1 MPDLHAVDPPVSDLP
16 VVPARLPEADIARQ
30 AQDVAG
36 EATLQAVLEAFPG
49 PAVLLNDR
57 RQVVMANR
65 DFRAAA
71 SDFALGKRPGDCL
84 GCVEAARAPDGCGT
98 APACTTCGAGRS
110 LARLE
115 QGDPSPIREECLLTR
130 QGSTGEESLEFEAGL
145 TRLPGGWTMMALRD
159 LSGEKRRRVM
169 ERCFLHDALNAAG
182 GVQGLAELAAKGDE
196 TMSDLLPTAAAAVVE
211 ELRHHQ
217 TLLAAESGELEPV
230 LRRVDLAAICTEM
243 ATFYAKHPVGLS
255 RRITVAC
262 EQLHVIA
269 DRVLLRRVVGNLLK
283 NALEA
288 SRPGGVVGLSA
299 TRSGGQALV
308 AVRNQGEMPLEV
320 RHQVFRRY
328 FSTKAASG
336 RGIGTWSVKL
346 LTERYLGGTVS
357 FRCQDGNTIFE
368 AVFPVA

>member
-1 MPDLHAVDPPVSDLP
+1 MPDLLPVDPTAADLP
-16 VVPARLPEADIARQ
+16 VVPVRLAEAEIAHQ
-30 AQDVAG
+30 AQEVAA

-71 SDFALGKRPGDCL
+71 TQFALGKRPGDCL

-130 QGSTGEESLEFEAGL
+130 LGNAGEESLEFEAGL
-145 TRLPGGWTMMALRD
+145 TRLPGGWTMLALRD
-159 LSGEKRRRVM
+159 LSGEKRRRVL

-182 GVQGLAELAAKGDE
+182 GVQGLAELAASGDD

-230 LRRVDLAAICTEM
+230 VQRVDMAGLCAEM
-243 ATFYAKHPVGLS
+243 AAFYAKHPVGIGK
-255 RRITVAC
+255 RIAVSC
-262 EQLHVIA
+262 EPAHVMV

-288 SRPGGVVGLSA
+288 SRSGGVVGLSA
-299 TRSGGQALV
+299 GRSGGQAVLT
-308 AVRNQGEMPLEV
+308 VRNQGEMPPEV

-357 FRCQDGNTIFE
+357 FRCQDGHTAFE
-368 AVFPVA
+368 VVLPAA

>member
-1 MPDLHAVDPPVSDLP
+1 MELLP
-16 VVPARLPEADIARQ
+16 VVPARLPQQDIAHQ
-30 AQDVAG
+30 AQEVAG

-57 RQVVMANR
+57 RQVVMANG

-71 SDFALGKRPGDCL
+71 TDFALGKRPGDCL

-115 QGDPSPIREECLLTR
+115 HGDPSPIREECLLTR
-130 QGSTGEESLEFEAGL
+130 LGSAGEESLEFEAGL
-145 TRLPGGWTMMALRD
+145 TRLPGGWTMLALRD
-159 LSGEKRRRVM
+159 LSGEKRRRVL

-182 GVQGLAELAAKGDE
+182 GVQGLAELAASGDD

-217 TLLAAESGELEPV
+217 TLLAAESGELKPDRQPV
-230 LRRVDLAAICTEM
+230 DVSELCSELAG
-243 ATFYAKHPVGLS
+243 FYAKHAVGLGK
-255 RRITVAC
+255 RIAVDSDVV
-262 EQLHVIA
+262 QVMA
-269 DRVLLRRVVGNLLK
+269 DRVLLRRVLGNLLK

-288 SRPGGVVGLSA
+288 TRPGKAVDL
-299 TRSGGQALV
+299 
-308 AVRNQGEMPLEV
+308 AVRRVGAQAVLSVRNPGEMPSEV
-320 RHQVFRRY
+320 RHQVFRRS
-328 FSTKAASG
+328 FSTKAPAG

-346 LTERYLGGTVS
+346 LTERYLGGAVA
-357 FRCQDGNTIFE
+357 FRCQDGYTTFE
-368 AVFPVA
+368 VVLPAI